1 MANSLMIDT
10 EAFKEIKSRFEK
22 NVALVNEKFD
32 NMCKIMNT
40 IDGNNE
46 VWKGKTARKVNE
58 KFALFSSNFPNI
70 IEKLNNYNKYL
81 QNVID
86 NYTKAE
92 ESINHSLDNNEGDLK
107 VE

>member
-22 NVALVNEKFD
+22 DVEFVNEKFN
-32 NMCKIMNT
+32 NMNKIMND

-46 VWKGKTARKVNE
+46 VWRGKTARKVNE
-58 KFALFSSNFPNI
+58 KFKLFSSNFPNI
-70 IEKLNNYNKYL
+70 VEKLNNYDKYL

-86 NYTKAE
+86 NYTSTE
-92 ESINHSLDNNEGDLK
+92 ESINQSIDNNEKDLK
-107 VE
+107 V